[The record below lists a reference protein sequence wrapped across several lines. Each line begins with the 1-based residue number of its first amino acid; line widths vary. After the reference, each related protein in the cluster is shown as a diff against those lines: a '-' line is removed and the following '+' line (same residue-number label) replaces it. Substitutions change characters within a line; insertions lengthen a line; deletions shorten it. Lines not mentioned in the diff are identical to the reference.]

1 MTDIYLITG
10 FLGSGKTT
18 FLNQRL
24 LNTSSKVGVLM
35 NEFGKVSMDSVTVS
49 KEGMSLLELTN
60 GSIFCSCLKEN
71 FIQGLAHLLTL
82 NLDEVYI
89 ESSGLSDPSDMDK
102 VIQVIKGMVNPA
114 TFTFKGTLCLVDGVF
129 FKKELEKMVSVERQ
143 IRHSHHILINKID
156 LISVEELNEIIQII
170 QPLNPKASISSVS
183 FGNVDWDKLA
193 LDYFPIE
200 DEESTNTH
208 ESRPR
213 SLLITFIHE
222 PERSK
227 LELFL
232 DAIKFDFYRAK
243 GFVKI
248 DDAWYKIDLV
258 NERIDIKSYDGP
270 IEYGRNE
277 MVFLSSTGIESISR
291 LAQAADKYIPGLF
304 RLTM

>member
-18 FLNQRL
+18 FLNHRL
-24 LNTSSKVGVLM
+24 MNTTTKVGVLM

-102 VIQVIKGMVNPA
+102 VIQVIKGRVDISS
-114 TFTFKGTLCLVDGVF
+114 FTFKGTLCLVDGVF
-129 FKKELEKMVSVERQ
+129 FKKELDKMVSVERQ

-156 LISVEELNEIIQII
+156 LITPDEQDEIIQII
-170 QPLNPKASISSVS
+170 QSLNPKATISSVS
-183 FGNVDWDKLA
+183 YGKVDWDKLA
-193 LDYFPIE
+193 LEYFPIN
-200 DEESTNTH
+200 DEETTNTP

-213 SLLITFIHE
+213 SLLLKFIHE
-222 PERSK
+222 PELST
-227 LELFL
+227 LEMFL
-232 DAIKFDFYRAK
+232 DAIKYYFYRAK
-243 GFVKI
+243 GFVQVS
-248 DDAWYKIDLV
+248 DSWYKIDLV
-258 NERIDIKSYDGP
+258 NERIDIKSYDGS
-270 IEYGRNE
+270 IDNGRNE
-277 MVFLSSTGIESISR
+277 LVFLSSTGLESISK
-291 LAQAADKYIPGLF
+291 LAQAADKFIPGLF
-304 RLTM
+304 QLTM